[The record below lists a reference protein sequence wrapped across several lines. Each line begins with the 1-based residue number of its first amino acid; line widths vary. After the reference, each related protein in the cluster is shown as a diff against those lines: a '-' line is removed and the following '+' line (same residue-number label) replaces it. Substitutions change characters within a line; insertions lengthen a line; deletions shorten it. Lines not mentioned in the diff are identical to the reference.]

1 MRGVFFA
8 PRAFS
13 SRRPP
18 PPVLFP
24 NRREKTRRVF
34 GKTPLVSTE
43 NREVFIHCPLLFP
56 TRPQPAISSPA
67 FCLARFPF
75 ILSASPFFC
84 QNAAICAKTPLFYH
98 ILSEKDEA
106 KQDILQTFFIFASE
120 TYVTIVAL
128 PAAHLSSLC
137 NRDIPT
143 DEPGSSVGSPPHN
156 RPATASSMGIMC
168 VSVIS
173 RNKKIS
179 CKCPP
184 RLPSIRRQPILISS
198 FYPPFSPFTARR

>member
-1 MRGVFFA
+1 MRGVFFV
-8 PRAFS
+8 PRPYS
-13 SRRPP
+13 NRRSP

-24 NRREKTRRVF
+24 NRRKKTRRVF

-43 NREVFIHCPLLFP
+43 NREVFIHCPLLFSP
-56 TRPQPAISSPA
+56 RSQPALSSPT
-67 FCLARFPF
+67 FRPARFPF

-128 PAAHLSSLC
+128 PAAHFSSLC

-143 DEPGSSVGSPPHN
+143 DEPGSSVESPPHH
-156 RPATASSMGIMC
+156 RPATASSMA
-168 VSVIS
+168 
-173 RNKKIS
+173 S
-179 CKCPP
+179 CACP
-184 RLPSIRRQPILISS
+184 
-198 FYPPFSPFTARR
+198 